1 MDKIKIVVDA
11 MGGDLA
17 PLNDVS
23 GAIIAAESRP
33 GSLEIILVGKRDL
46 INDEL
51 SRHKVT
57 LKNISVVNATEVV
70 TMEDS
75 AIDSIKSKP
84 DSSLSVGL
92 NLMKEKKAD
101 AFISAGNTGAVMAAS
116 ILKSGRIQGV
126 GRPTIGSI
134 FPTDSGKTM
143 VFDVGASVDCKAIHL
158 LEFAIMGNIYMKNIY
173 NIKEPKIGLLSIG
186 EEKSKG
192 DALTLETYELLQKT
206 NLNFIGNVEGRDV
219 LRGKAD
225 VIVCDGFV
233 GNVILKFA
241 ESVLDV
247 IKGKFKAY
255 ASQGFFKKIWTG
267 MMYGTLKNVVL
278 KDFDYQEYGGVP
290 LLGINGVT
298 IIGHGKSSPIAIK
311 NMILKAEEMVRLK
324 VNDKIRESV
333 KNYELGIRN

>member
-1 MDKIKIVVDA
+1 MSRIKIVVDA
-11 MGGDLA
+11 MGGDYA
-17 PLNDVS
+17 PLNDIS
-23 GAIIAAESRP
+23 GAIIAAESKP
-33 GSLEIILVGKRDL
+33 ESIDIILVGKEKL
-46 INDEL
+46 ISDEL
-51 SRHKVT
+51 ARHKVF
-57 LKNISVVNATEVV
+57 LSNISVVNADEIV

-75 AIDSIKSKP
+75 PTDSLKSKSN
-84 DSSLSVGL
+84 SSLNVGI
-92 NLMKEKKAD
+92 NLVKEKKAD
-101 AFISAGNTGAVMAAS
+101 AFVSAGNTGAVMAAS
-116 ILKSGRIQGV
+116 ILRLGRIEGV
-126 GRPTIGSI
+126 GRPSIGSL
-134 FPTDSGKTM
+134 FPTDFGKTM

-158 LEFAIMGNIYMKNIY
+158 LEFAIMGSIYMKYIY
-173 NIKEPKIGLLSIG
+173 QVNNPKIGLLSVG

-192 DALTLETYELLQKT
+192 DNLTLEAYELLEKSG
-206 NLNFIGNVEGRDV
+206 LNFIGNVEGRDV

-247 IKGKFKAY
+247 IKGKFKSY
-255 ASQGFFKKIWTG
+255 AEKGFLKKIWVG

-311 NMILKAEEMVRLK
+311 NMIFKAEEMVSRK
-324 VNDKIRESV
+324 VNEKIKQEV
-333 KNYELGIRN
+333 GAIKN

>member
-1 MDKIKIVVDA
+1 MMDRIRIVVDA
-11 MGGDLA
+11 MGGDEA

-23 GAIIAAESRP
+23 GAIIAAEEKP
-33 GSLEIILVGKRDL
+33 EILDIVLVGKDSL
-46 INDEL
+46 IKEEI
-51 SRHKVT
+51 SKHKAD
-57 LKNISVVNATEVV
+57 LKNISIVNAHEVITMHDSPTESLK
-70 TMEDS
+70 T
-75 AIDSIKSKP
+75 KP
-84 DSSLSVGL
+84 DSSISTGI
-92 NLMKEKKAD
+92 NLIKEKKAD
-101 AFISAGNTGAVMAAS
+101 AFVSAGNTGAVMTAS
-116 ILKSGRIQGV
+116 ILKLGRIEGV
-126 GRPTIGSI
+126 GRPTIGSV
-134 FPTDSGKTM
+134 FPTDSGRTM
-143 VFDVGASVDCKAIHL
+143 VFDVGASVDCKAKHL
-158 LEFAIMGNIYMKNIY
+158 LEFAVMGNIYMKSIY
-173 NIKEPKIGLLSIG
+173 NVSNPRIGLLSVG

-192 DALTLETYELLQKT
+192 DTLTLEAFELLEKS

-241 ESVLDV
+241 EGVLDV

-255 ASQGFFKKIWTG
+255 AEKGFLKKVWIG

-311 NMILKAEEMVRLK
+311 NMIYKAEEMVRLG
-324 VNDKIRESV
+324 VNGKIREQLAVNS
-333 KNYELGIRN
+333 

>member
-11 MGGDLA
+11 MGGDEA

-23 GAIIAAESRP
+23 GAIIAAELKP
-33 GSLEIILVGKRDL
+33 DTLEIILVGKEKL
-46 INDEL
+46 IKDEL
-51 SRHKVT
+51 LKHKVN
-57 LKNISVVNATEVV
+57 LSNISIVNASEVI

-75 AIDSIKSKP
+75 PTDSLKSKP
-84 DSSLSVGL
+84 DSSINVGI
-92 NLMKEKKAD
+92 NLVKDKKAD
-101 AFISAGNTGAVMAAS
+101 AFVSAGNTGAVMTAS
-116 ILKSGRIQGV
+116 ILRLGRIEGV
-126 GRPTIGSI
+126 GRPTIGTL
-134 FPTDSGKTM
+134 FPTDFGKTM
-143 VFDVGASVDCKAIHL
+143 VFDVGASVDCKAKHL
-158 LEFAIMGNIYMKNIY
+158 LEFALMGNIYMKSIY
-173 NIKEPKIGLLSIG
+173 NVSNPKIGLLSVG

-192 DALTLETYELLQKT
+192 DTLTLEAYELLEKSDM
-206 NLNFIGNVEGRDV
+206 NFIGNVEGRDV

-247 IKGKFKAY
+247 IKGKFRAY
-255 ASQGFFKKIWTG
+255 AEKGFFKKIWIG

-290 LLGINGVT
+290 LLGVNGVT

-311 NMILKAEEMVRLK
+311 NMILKAEEMVSKR
-324 VNDKIRESV
+324 VNEKIEEQLRI
-333 KNYELGIRN
+333 KN

>member
-1 MDKIKIVVDA
+1 MDRIKIVVDA
-11 MGGDLA
+11 MGGDEA

-23 GAIIAAESRP
+23 GAVIAAESKP
-33 GSLEIILVGKRDL
+33 DTLDIILVGKEKL
-46 INDEL
+46 IKDEL
-51 SRHKVT
+51 SKHKVS
-57 LKNISVVNATEVV
+57 LKNISIVNADEVI

-75 AIDSIKSKP
+75 PTDSLKSKP
-84 DSSLSVGL
+84 GSSINVGI
-92 NLMKEKKAD
+92 NLVKEKKAD
-101 AFISAGNTGAVMAAS
+101 AFVSAGNTGAVMSAS
-116 ILKSGRIQGV
+116 ILRLGRIEGV
-126 GRPTIGSI
+126 GRPTIGSL
-134 FPTDSGKTM
+134 FPTDFGKTM
-143 VFDVGASVDCKAIHL
+143 VFDVGASVDCKAKHL
-158 LEFAIMGNIYMKNIY
+158 LEFAVMGNIYMKSIY
-173 NIKEPKIGLLSIG
+173 NVSSPKIGLLSVG

-192 DALTLETYELLQKT
+192 DTLTLEAYELLEKSGM
-206 NLNFIGNVEGRDV
+206 NFIGNVEGRDV

-255 ASQGFFKKIWTG
+255 AEKGFFKKIWIG

-311 NMILKAEEMVRLK
+311 NMIFKAEEMVSKR
-324 VNDKIRESV
+324 VNEKIREQLIVNS
-333 KNYELGIRN
+333 

>member
-11 MGGDLA
+11 MGGDEA

-23 GAIIAAESRP
+23 GAIIAAELKP
-33 GSLEIILVGKRDL
+33 DTLEIILVGKEKL
-46 INDEL
+46 IKDEL
-51 SRHKVT
+51 LKHKVN
-57 LKNISVVNATEVV
+57 LSNISIVNADEVI

-75 AIDSIKSKP
+75 PTDSLKSKP
-84 DSSLSVGL
+84 DSSINVGI
-92 NLMKEKKAD
+92 NLVKDKKAD
-101 AFISAGNTGAVMAAS
+101 AFVSAGNTGAVMTAS
-116 ILKSGRIQGV
+116 ILRLGRIEGV
-126 GRPTIGSI
+126 GRPTIGSL
-134 FPTDSGKTM
+134 FPTDFGKTM
-143 VFDVGASVDCKAIHL
+143 VFDVGASVDCKAKHL
-158 LEFAIMGNIYMKNIY
+158 LEFAVMGNIYMKSIY
-173 NIKEPKIGLLSIG
+173 NVSSPKIGLLSVG

-192 DALTLETYELLQKT
+192 DTLTLEAYELLEKSDM
-206 NLNFIGNVEGRDV
+206 NFIGNVEGRDV

-247 IKGKFKAY
+247 IKGKFRAY
-255 ASQGFFKKIWTG
+255 AEKGFFKKIWIG

-290 LLGINGVT
+290 LLGVNGVT

-311 NMILKAEEMVRLK
+311 NMILKAEEMVSKR
-324 VNDKIRESV
+324 VNEKIRDQLKI
-333 KNYELGIRN
+333 KN

>member
-1 MDKIKIVVDA
+1 MEKIKIAVDA
-11 MGGDLA
+11 MGSDES

-23 GAIIAAESRP
+23 GAIIAAEQKP
-33 GSLEIILVGKRDL
+33 DVLELILVGKEKL
-46 INDEL
+46 IEDEL
-51 SRHKVT
+51 KKHKVK
-57 LKNISVVNATEVV
+57 LNNISIVNAEDVV

-75 AIDSIKSKP
+75 PTESLKSKP
-84 DSSLSVGL
+84 DSSISVGI
-92 NLMKEKKAD
+92 NLVKEKKAD
-101 AFISAGNTGAVMAAS
+101 AFISAGNTGAVMTAS
-116 ILKSGRIQGV
+116 VLKLGRIEGI
-126 GRPTIGSI
+126 GRPSIGSI
-134 FPTDSGKTM
+134 FPSDIGNTM
-143 VFDVGASVDCKAIHL
+143 VFDVGASVDCKARHL

-173 NIKEPKIGLLSIG
+173 NISNPRIGLLSVG

-192 DALTLETYELLQKT
+192 DSLTFEAYELLEKSG
-206 NLNFIGNVEGRDV
+206 LNFIGNVEGRDI

-241 ESVLDV
+241 EGVLDV

-255 ASQGFFKKIWTG
+255 AAQGFFKKLWIG

-290 LLGINGVT
+290 LLGINGIT

-311 NMILKAEEMVRLK
+311 NMILKAEEMVVK
-324 VNDKIRESV
+324 DVNRKISESI
-333 KNYELGIRN
+333 GI

>member
-1 MDKIKIVVDA
+1 MNKIKIVVDA
-11 MGGDLA
+11 MGGDFA

-23 GAIIAAESRP
+23 GAIIAAEAKP
-33 GSLEIILVGKRDL
+33 ETLEIFLVGKEKL
-46 INDEL
+46 IKDEL
-51 SRHKVT
+51 DKHKIS
-57 LKNISVVNATEVV
+57 LKNISIVNANEIV

-75 AIDSIKSKP
+75 PTDSLKSKP
-84 DSSLSVGL
+84 DSSLNVGI
-92 NLMKEKKAD
+92 NLVREKKAD
-101 AFISAGNTGAVMAAS
+101 AFVSAGNTGAVMTAS
-116 ILKSGRIQGV
+116 ILKLGRIEGV
-126 GRPTIGSI
+126 RRPTIGSL
-134 FPTDSGKTM
+134 FPTDFGKTM

-158 LEFAIMGNIYMKNIY
+158 LEFAIMGSIYMKYIY
-173 NIKEPKIGLLSIG
+173 SVGNPKIGLLSVG

-192 DALTLETYELLQKT
+192 DTLTIEAYTLLEKS

-247 IKGKFKAY
+247 MKSKFKSY
-255 ASQGFFKKIWTG
+255 AEKGFLKKIWVG

-290 LLGINGVT
+290 LLGIDGVT

-311 NMILKAEEMVRLK
+311 NMIYKAEEMVSKK
-324 VNDKIRESV
+324 VNEKIKE
-333 KNYELGIRN
+333 ELAMIND